1 LGDVFSEVV
10 FPYMFF
16 KRTSKQFSKR
26 ENLMK
31 KVTLLLLVMVFLAT
45 VSINAQE
52 QTTGGDSRVY
62 CCHEKGKCDKLHTK
76 AECEKEGGK
85 VVNNCKEC
93 K

>member
-1 LGDVFSEVV
+1 M
-10 FPYMFF
+10 PF

-52 QTTGGDSRVY
+52 QTSGGDSRVY

>member
-52 QTTGGDSRVY
+52 QTSGGDSRVY

>member
-1 LGDVFSEVV
+1 MGDVFSQAV
-10 FPYMFF
+10 FPCTPF

-52 QTTGGDSRVY
+52 QTPGGDSRVY

-85 VVNNCKEC
+85 VVKSCKEC